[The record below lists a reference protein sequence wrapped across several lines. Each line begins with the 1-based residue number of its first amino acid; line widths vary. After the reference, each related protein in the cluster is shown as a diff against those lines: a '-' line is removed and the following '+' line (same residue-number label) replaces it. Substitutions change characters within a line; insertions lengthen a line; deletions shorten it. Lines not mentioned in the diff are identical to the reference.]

1 MCLRGFIGVLLLNS
15 RGAPPFKFVLPV
27 QVAPKTEISFSVLIK
42 HLFSLRCLIKA
53 GNYLYLSA
61 TCCLGHNRPTSVWTL
76 ALYLARPGGFEP
88 PTPWFVGV
96 FFTLLQ
102 GIHLF
107 FATYR
112 ILRLARLARFEF
124 TTLWFISEYAL
135 LAEQVDA

>member
-1 MCLRGFIGVLLLNS
+1 MCLKGFIGVLLLNS

-88 PTPWFVGV
+88 PTPWFVAKCTERHNATV
-96 FFTLLQ
+96 NQMLRVCKLCHRSQNRATLS
-102 GIHLF
+102 
-107 FATYR
+107 A
-112 ILRLARLARFEF
+112 
-124 TTLWFISEYAL
+124 
-135 LAEQVDA
+135 